1 MAIRKV
7 GFILVGDRAT
17 ASARLRGHNVIDFLP
32 ECAEQY
38 NPANRDLYQVV
49 VFQKRYEERDIAL
62 ASDLRNRGKKIVFD
76 MCDNYLSD
84 VRKRPL
90 LERICRIAHVT
101 TTASEQLE
109 ELYAPLSNRVVMIA
123 DGLLDTAKSKAHGPK
138 FQPVLLWFG
147 NHGERVLGEERGMG
161 DLLMLRKPLEYLAK
175 HNVLLKVVSNSREK
189 YQRLVHPLPIPSVYR
204 EWAISTIEDEL
215 LSAEA
220 VLIPVKVDDFSR
232 CKSNNRAAEAMLR
245 MLPVVA
251 SPIPSYSG
259 TIEHAKNGFLCSGPG
274 EWSAVLDE
282 LLSSP
287 ARRQQVGMLAREK
300 IAKDHL
306 MKDVCRDW
314 RRLFDELAH

>member
-1 MAIRKV
+1 MTLPAGPDRFSQYVKAIGEYLIFMNPTLLSPMPRSRIEAAMTGACIVTTNHHDEDMWIKQGVNGYYTNDASEMREMITDLLEHPDKAMQIGRTGSNDFASLPHEPVSGRLEGAAARGRYSTDGGEGMAIRKV

-161 DLLMLRKPLEYLAK
+161 DLLMLRKPLEYLAG
-175 HNVLLKVVSNSREK
+175 
-189 YQRLVHPLPIPSVYR
+189 
-204 EWAISTIEDEL
+204 AI
-215 LSAEA
+215 
-220 VLIPVKVDDFSR
+220 F
-232 CKSNNRAAEAMLR
+232 C
-245 MLPVVA
+245 
-251 SPIPSYSG
+251 
-259 TIEHAKNGFLCSGPG
+259 
-274 EWSAVLDE
+274 
-282 LLSSP
+282 
-287 ARRQQVGMLAREK
+287 
-300 IAKDHL
+300 
-306 MKDVCRDW
+306 
-314 RRLFDELAH
+314 